1 MSKSLIIAEK
11 PSVAADIARS
21 LGELKREKDY
31 FENDEYVVTSAIG
44 HLLEIKAPE
53 GVEVKR
59 GKWSFAN
66 LPVIPDHF
74 DLNPIARTEDRLK
87 LLAKLIRRKDIDRI
101 INACDA
107 GREGELIFRLIVQH
121 TQAKQPTSRLWLQSM
136 TPKAIREAFEHLRE
150 DEQMK
155 PLADA
160 ARCRSEA
167 DWLVGINGT
176 RAMTAFNSQDG
187 GFYLT
192 TVGRVQTPTLTIV
205 IEREEQ
211 IKQFISRPYFE
222 VHAQFDV
229 KAGQYSGRWF
239 DKDFKKNDDDAERR
253 AERLW
258 DRLQAEAIIAAC
270 QNQQAVVTEE
280 TKPSTQSAPML
291 FDLTSLQ
298 REGNARFGYSAKT
311 TLSLAQA
318 LYERHKVLT
327 YPRTDSRALPEDYLP
342 TVRETLSI
350 LRDESSERLSAIT
363 SGSGG
368 NPIGPHA
375 ATILDNDWVKPNK
388 RIFNDAKISDHFAII
403 PTVQAPKNLN
413 EAEAKIYDLVVRRF
427 MAVFFPPAEF
437 RNTTRIS
444 QIAQHHFKTEGK
456 VMVKP
461 GWLAIYGREALSGEG
476 TLVEVGEHEKAT
488 VRDIE
493 VRDLSTKPPA
503 RYTEATLL
511 SAMEGAGKLIDNDD
525 LREAMSGKGLGTP
538 ATRAAII
545 EGLIS
550 ENYLLRSDKS
560 LVPTTKAF
568 QLLTLLRG
576 LGVTELTM
584 PELTGEWESK
594 LSQIERGQLDRE
606 AFMQEIS
613 KAVEQIVARAKN
625 YGATTIPGDYAT
637 LKSPCPKCGG
647 LVKENY
653 KRFACTQCDFSI
665 TKIPGSRQLEVP
677 EAETLITERTIG
689 PLQGFRSR
697 LGRPFA
703 AILKLTDQHKL
714 EFDFGQND
722 DDENSEPVDFSAQ
735 ESLGSCPKCQSS
747 VYEHKMNYTCEKA
760 VGPAKTCDFR
770 TGKVI
775 LQQEIEPSQIKKLL
789 SEGRTDLLTGFV
801 SSRTRRKFK
810 AYLKRGEDGKVGFEF
825 EPRKPKG
832 DGDLNT
838 NGNKVPP
845 KKPANKK
852 LTAKKSPSKKSA
864 RKVKTLKSR

>member
-21 LGELKREKDY
+21 LGGLKREKDY
-31 FENDEYVVTSAIG
+31 FEDDDYVVSSAVG
-44 HLLEIKAPE
+44 HLLEIKAPD

-121 TQAKQPTSRLWLQSM
+121 TKAKKPISRLWLQSM
-136 TPKAIREAFEHLRE
+136 TPKAIREAFEKLRD

-205 IEREEQ
+205 VEREEQ
-211 IKQFISRPYFE
+211 IKQFVSRPYFE

-229 KAGQYSGRWF
+229 EAGQYPGRWF
-239 DKDFKKNDDDAERR
+239 DTAFKKNDEDAERR

-258 DRLQAEAIIAAC
+258 ERNQAEAIMQAC
-270 QNQQAVVTEE
+270 QSQQWVVTEE
-280 TKPSTQSAPML
+280 TKPTTQSAPML

-298 REGNARFGYSAKT
+298 REGNARFGFSAKG

-327 YPRTDSRALPEDYLP
+327 YPRTDSRALPEDYLS
-342 TVRETLSI
+342 TVRDTLSI
-350 LRDESSERLSAIT
+350 LSDGSNEPLSAIT
-363 SGSGG
+363 GGG
-368 NPIGPHA
+368 NPIGSHA
-375 ATILDNDWVKPNK
+375 AKILSNNWVKPNK

-403 PTVQAPKNLN
+403 PTLQAPKNLS

-461 GWLAIYGREALSGEG
+461 GWLAIYGREAIAGEG
-476 TLVEVGEHEKAT
+476 TLVAVGEHEKAT
-488 VRDIE
+488 VSDIE

-545 EGLIS
+545 EGLIG
-550 ENYLLRSDKS
+550 ENYLLRNEKS

-613 KAVEQIVARAKN
+613 KVVEQIVARAKN

-637 LKSPCPKCGG
+637 LQSPCPKCGG

-703 AILKLTDQHKL
+703 AILKLTDEHKL

-722 DDENSEPVDFSAQ
+722 DDENSEPVDFSGQ
-735 ESLGSCPKCQSS
+735 ESLGSCPKCQAS
-747 VYEHKMNYTCEKA
+747 VFEHRMNFTCEKA
-760 VGPAKTCDFR
+760 IGPNKTCDFR

-775 LQQEIEPSQIKKLL
+775 LQQEIEPTQIRKLL
-789 SEGRTDLLTGFV
+789 SEGRTELLTGFV
-801 SSRTRRKFK
+801 SSRTRRRFK
-810 AYLKRGEDGKVGFEF
+810 AYLKRGDDGKVGFEF
-825 EPRKPKG
+825 EARKPKSG
-832 DGDLNT
+832 DDQAT
-838 NGNKVPP
+838 NGKKVPAKNAET
-845 KKPANKK
+845 KKP
-852 LTAKKSPSKKSA
+852 TAKKSATKKPA
-864 RKVKTLKSR
+864 RMVKKLKTR

>member
-31 FENDEYVVTSAIG
+31 FESDDYVVTSAVG
-44 HLLEIKAPE
+44 HLLEIKAPDD
-53 GVEVKR
+53 VEVKR

-87 LLAKLIRRKDIDRI
+87 LLAKLIRRKDVDRI

-121 TQAKQPTSRLWLQSM
+121 TKAKQPTSRLWLQSM
-136 TPKAIREAFEHLRE
+136 TPKAIREAFEKLRD

-205 IEREEQ
+205 VEREEQ
-211 IKQFISRPYFE
+211 IKQFVSRPYFE
-222 VHAQFDV
+222 VHAQFNV
-229 KAGQYSGRWF
+229 EAGQYPGRWF
-239 DKDFKKNDDDAERR
+239 DPNFKKNDEDAERR

-258 DRLQAEAIIAAC
+258 ERNQAEAIMQAC
-270 QNQQAVVTEE
+270 QSQQAVVTEE
-280 TKPSTQSAPML
+280 TKPTTQSAPML

-298 REGNARFGYSAKT
+298 REGNARFGFSAKA

-327 YPRTDSRALPEDYLP
+327 YPRTDSRALPEDYLS
-342 TVRETLSI
+342 TVRDTLEI

-363 SGSGG
+363 GGSGG

-375 ATILDNDWVKPNK
+375 GKILSNDWVKPNK
-388 RIFNDAKISDHFAII
+388 RIFNDEKISDHFAII
-403 PTVQAPKNLN
+403 PTLQAPKNLS

-444 QIAQHHFKTEGK
+444 QVAQHHFKTEGK

-461 GWLAIYGREALSGEG
+461 GWLAIYGREAIAGEG
-476 TLVEVGEHEKAT
+476 TLVAVGEHEKAM
-488 VRDIE
+488 VSDIE

-545 EGLIS
+545 EGLIG
-550 ENYLLRSDKS
+550 EKYLLRLDKS
-560 LVPTTKAF
+560 LMPTTKAF

-613 KAVEQIVARAKN
+613 KVVEQMVARAKN

-637 LKSPCPKCGG
+637 LQSPCPQCGG

-677 EAETLITERTIG
+677 EAETLITQRTIG

-703 AILKLTDQHKL
+703 AILKLTDEHKL

-722 DDENSEPVDFSAQ
+722 DDENSEPVDFSGQ

-747 VYEHKMNYTCEKA
+747 VYEHGMNYTCEKA
-760 VGPAKTCDFR
+760 VGPNKTCDFR

-775 LQQEIEPSQIKKLL
+775 LQQEIEPTQIRKLL
-789 SEGRTDLLTGFV
+789 SEGRTELLTGFV

-810 AYLKRGEDGKVGFEF
+810 AYLKRGDDGKVGFEF
-825 EPRKPKG
+825 EARKPKAG
-832 DGDLNT
+832 DDQAASGKKWPAKNVAT
-838 NGNKVPP
+838 
-845 KKPANKK
+845 KKPA
-852 LTAKKSPSKKSA
+852 AKKSAAKKPA
-864 RKVKTLKSR
+864 RMVKKLKPR